1 MIVIG
6 ERRWLLLFNDTVL
19 IPHLSLF
26 LLDLSLFLRLL
37 NALSLVYLFTWRF
50 SSVFVFACESRLLS
64 QIFSSL
70 HCCWCYALCTLSSSS
85 PIFRHRSRLTIA
97 KNTLI
102 KSFFVLK
109 SLLIHIDFSIPYH
122 SVQFMVAV
130 CNIVLNSIG
139 TILFECCHDFFV
151 AFLHERHKS
160 PFFIVPFFCCCLWHR
175 VLHIVFVFVRFFLSR
190 KLYTFDILI
199 GQAANQNSNNCS
211 SSSFSKSK
219 NSNNELIRYKRLLHR
234 SGCGGGNSD
243 DDSHDISSSSYL

>member
-1 MIVIG
+1 MIFPFRSNYG
-6 ERRWLLLFNDTVL
+6 
-19 IPHLSLF
+19 
-26 LLDLSLFLRLL
+26 
-37 NALSLVYLFTWRF
+37 
-50 SSVFVFACESRLLS
+50 
-64 QIFSSL
+64 
-70 HCCWCYALCTLSSSS
+70 CC
-85 PIFRHRSRLTIA
+85 
-97 KNTLI
+97 
-102 KSFFVLK
+102 
-109 SLLIHIDFSIPYH
+109 
-122 SVQFMVAV
+122 AV

-160 PFFIVPFFCCCLWHR
+160 PFFSVPFFLLPLLLLLVTPR

-243 DDSHDISSSSYL
+243 DDSHDISSSSSQLFVMFTFFLSFLSTKTFKCRQFFIPGQNPVNEICRLYR